1 MNLEER
7 KQAIDRL
14 TNCSPLEAS
23 KIIQELELY
32 DQENAQE
39 VIDRVTEEMKG
50 SGGLTE
56 TVVKPVVYSLVDGIL
71 ETTSFGK
78 AARKKGLTASRVIQE
93 CETFSYDKGYER
105 SDIND
110 INGWTEYRNAN
121 ERLIKFGNSIQRR
134 KFRRKRYEDK
144 YLMDQKKKDSRIGNN
159 KNMLDEYTG
168 KTNITAYQSEADRR
182 RNDPKNDYQAEPDH
196 IVPLKVIHT
205 QLKGNY
211 ALTKDDI
218 KRIANSNEN
227 LALTSARINGKK
239 QDLTNKEFIERQ
251 ERLKKEGKDYVELD
265 EKTKAILL
273 EKQKE
278 AERNIENQVNQTVQC
293 NLMGVVDEN
302 KRMAAYKNAERAKRG
317 KPLTAEEKA
326 KIDKQLEKEASKRQ
340 KAVVGRTVDNALNQ
354 SKDYAVGNIILYIV
368 KPIYYELKDIF
379 CNGLKDGVGAS
390 SVFEALKIRFVRVK
404 DYVLENTA
412 NFIGDNLWEFVKG
425 FVSSLVE
432 GFISLFVGV
441 FKQIFKVAK
450 EGIKILIQSGKVLFG
465 ENSKNLSTA
474 EKGDAIVKI
483 LGGSAMAIVGIGVE
497 FLLNKIG
504 IGEPW
509 SVILASLLSGI
520 AGALLMYALDQIDL
534 FSVKS
539 ERRRNRIYEIFDAR
553 INDTKAA
560 AEHLDFVA
568 IETLRRQRI
577 GFENISNVIEVGV
590 ENDNIATIN
599 KGFYQMAEFFRVELP
614 YSNTEEFC
622 CYMDS
627 NVVLRL

>member
-218 KRIANSNEN
+218 KRIANSNGN

-465 ENSKNLSTA
+465 ENSKNMSTA